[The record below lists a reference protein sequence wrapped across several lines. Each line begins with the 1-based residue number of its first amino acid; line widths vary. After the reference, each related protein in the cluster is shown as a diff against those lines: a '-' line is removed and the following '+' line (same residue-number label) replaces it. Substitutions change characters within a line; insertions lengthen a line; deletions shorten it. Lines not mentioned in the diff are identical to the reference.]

1 MFLVFFFLMIPR
13 PPRSTRTDTL
23 FPYPTLF
30 RSMIRPMGVQK
41 ARAGWEGGLK
51 DGGGALTLGYGAF
64 SGSYG
69 CKSRFE
75 NGPGTNPE
83 ELIGAAHAGCFSM
96 AFSKILGDA
105 GFTPK
110 SIRTE
115 ASVHLEQVGEGFAIT
130 RIELRS
136 ERDRKSTRLNSSH

>member
-1 MFLVFFFLMIPR
+1 MFLFVSCNGHHRYLPGLTHSCPTR
-13 PPRSTRTDTL
+13 RSAD
-23 FPYPTLF
+23 PIDP
-30 RSMIRPMGVQK
+30 
-41 ARAGWEGGLK
+41 
-51 DGGGALTLGYGAF
+51 
-64 SGSYG
+64 
-69 CKSRFE
+69 
-75 NGPGTNPE
+75 
-83 ELIGAAHAGCFSM
+83 AHAVCFSL

-136 ERDRKSTRLNSSH
+136 ESEIDGIDEGRFQELAEVAKTN